1 MKIKSTLSP
10 HIINIQNLAIE
21 TFASKSEAD
30 KWLHTIHPILGATP
44 IAISETPSGLIEVKK
59 ILNAISY
66 GGVV

>member
-10 HIINIQNLAIE
+10 HFTNIQNLTTE
-21 TFASKSEAD
+21 TFGSKSEAD
-30 KWLHTIHPILGATP
+30 KWLHAIHPILGATP
-44 IAISETPSGLIEVKK
+44 IAVSETPSGLTEVKK